1 MSTIDEKLNE
11 VLDIAEEVFEG
22 KKEVAIVPSTT
33 PKNTDPDVDFE
44 TGREN
49 LYKLLAKGNEAIDGI
64 LSLAKEGVNIA
75 ICARNEEKLHNAVN
89 EIKSKTKVEVIPIVA
104 DLSDV
109 NNIKEKIVD
118 KVLQEFGSI
127 DILLINSGG
136 PKPGVFS
143 DFSSDDWDISYHM
156 VLKYVVEL
164 YKHIIPIMKNN
175 KWGRIINVT
184 SVSVKEPLNY
194 LVLSNSIRSAVVA
207 WAKSLSVDVGKDGVT
222 VNSILTGY
230 FDTERIKELNKEK
243 SKSLNIS
250 EDEVLEK
257 MKSLVPINRLGKTEE
272 YGFLVSFLSS
282 DKAAYINGASIPIDG
297 GLLKSY

>member
-1 MSTIDEKLNE
+1 MSKNIESYQEAFDLLFKSVVYTTSL
-11 VLDIAEEVFEG
+11 IA
-22 KKEVAIVPSTT
+22 
-33 PKNTDPDVDFE
+33 PKM
-44 TGREN
+44 
-49 LYKLLAKGNEAIDGI
+49 
-64 LSLAKEGVNIA
+64 
-75 ICARNEEKLHNAVN
+75 
-89 EIKSKTKVEVIPIVA
+89 IK
-104 DLSDV
+104 
-109 NNIKEKIVD
+109 
-118 KVLQEFGSI
+118 
-127 DILLINSGG
+127 
-136 PKPGVFS
+136 
-143 DFSSDDWDISYHM
+143 
-156 VLKYVVEL
+156 
-164 YKHIIPIMKNN
+164 N

-230 FDTERIKELNKEK
+230 FDTERIKDLNKEK

-272 YGFLVSFLSS
+272 YGYLVTFLSS

>member
-1 MSTIDEKLNE
+1 MKIELS
-11 VLDIAEEVFEG
+11 G
-22 KKEVAIVPSTT
+22 KKALIGGSS
-33 PKNTDPDVDFE
+33 K
-44 TGREN
+44 GIG
-49 LYKLLAKGNEAIDGI
+49 LGIAKQLAESGASVC
-64 LSLAKEGVNIA
+64 LM
-75 ICARNEEKLHNAVN
+75 ARNETKLK
-89 EIKSKTKVEVIPIVA
+89 EIVSKLPSSENQNHDYLVVDFSNFDGFRIIIE
-104 DLSDV
+104 
-109 NNIKEKIVD
+109 EYVD
-118 KVLQEFGSI
+118 KNRI
-127 DILLINSGG
+127 DILINNTQGPPAGNSLSKDIESYQEAFDLLFKSVVYTTSLIV
-136 PKPGVFS
+136 PK
-143 DFSSDDWDISYHM
+143 M
-156 VLKYVVEL
+156 LK
-164 YKHIIPIMKNN
+164 N

-230 FDTERIKELNKEK
+230 FDTERIKDLNKEK

-272 YGFLVSFLSS
+272 YGYLVSFLSS

>member
-1 MSTIDEKLNE
+1 MKIDLS
-11 VLDIAEEVFEG
+11 G
-22 KKEVAIVPSTT
+22 KKALIGGSS
-33 PKNTDPDVDFE
+33 K
-44 TGREN
+44 GIG
-49 LYKLLAKGNEAIDGI
+49 LGIAKQLAESGASVC
-64 LSLAKEGVNIA
+64 LM
-75 ICARNEEKLHNAVN
+75 ARNETKLK
-89 EIKSKTKVEVIPIVA
+89 EIVSKLPSSENQNHDYLVV
-104 DLSDV
+104 DFSNFDGF
-109 NNIKEKIVD
+109 KIIIEEYVD
-118 KVLQEFGSI
+118 KNRI
-127 DILLINSGG
+127 DILINNTQGPPAGNSLSKDIESYQEAFDLLFKSVVYTTSLIV
-136 PKPGVFS
+136 PK
-143 DFSSDDWDISYHM
+143 M
-156 VLKYVVEL
+156 LK
-164 YKHIIPIMKNN
+164 N

-230 FDTERIKELNKEK
+230 FDTERIKDLNKEK

-272 YGFLVSFLSS
+272 YGYLVSFLSS

>member
-1 MSTIDEKLNE
+1 MARNKSKLEEIINQLPNSENHSYLIVDFSNFEEYKIKIEAYLENNQVDILVNNTQGPSAGNSLSKDIDSYQEAFDLLFKSIVYTTSL
-11 VLDIAEEVFEG
+11 
-22 KKEVAIVPSTT
+22 IVP
-33 PKNTDPDVDFE
+33 KMQ
-44 TGREN
+44 
-49 LYKLLAKGNEAIDGI
+49 K
-64 LSLAKEGVNIA
+64 
-75 ICARNEEKLHNAVN
+75 
-89 EIKSKTKVEVIPIVA
+89 
-104 DLSDV
+104 
-109 NNIKEKIVD
+109 
-118 KVLQEFGSI
+118 
-127 DILLINSGG
+127 
-136 PKPGVFS
+136 
-143 DFSSDDWDISYHM
+143 
-156 VLKYVVEL
+156 
-164 YKHIIPIMKNN
+164 N

-272 YGFLVSFLSS
+272 YGYLVSFLSS
-282 DKAAYINGASIPIDG
+282 DKASYINGASIPIDG
-297 GLLKSY
+297 GLLRSY